1 MPNTYARGIL
11 FGKMILELGDVS
23 SIRNEE
29 LDYHC
34 DVDFRTKVST
44 HLLLV
49 ADDRA
54 GYLEDT
60 MQFTERSRV
69 PTTTTSV
76 IFRVIGTM

>member
-1 MPNTYARGIL
+1 
-11 FGKMILELGDVS
+11 MILELGDVS

-44 HLLLV
+44 NFLLV
-49 ADDRA
+49 ANDRA

-60 MQFTERSRV
+60 MQFTARSRV
-69 PTTTTSV
+69 PTTTTLV
-76 IFRVIGTM
+76 ISQVTGTM